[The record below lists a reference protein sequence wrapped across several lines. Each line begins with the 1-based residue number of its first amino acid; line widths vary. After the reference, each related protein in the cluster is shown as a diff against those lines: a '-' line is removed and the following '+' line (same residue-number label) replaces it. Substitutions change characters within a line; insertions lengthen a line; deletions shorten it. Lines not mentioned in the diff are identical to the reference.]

1 MMDKEN
7 KTELEGV
14 NERNQQEMHAIK
26 DQSLKAKGELN
37 LMRKKLATFQQELD
51 KAKDEK
57 K

>member
-1 MMDKEN
+1 MMDKES

-14 NERNQQEMHAIK
+14 NERDKQEMHASK
-26 DQSLKAKGELN
+26 EQSLKAKGELN
-37 LMRKKLATFQQELD
+37 LWRKKQENFQEELD